1 METKFKELKGVIWY
15 KITEKE
21 ARHIW
26 ENITQLEI
34 YRLYDD
40 GSEALIEDD
49 EEFHTS
55 LIDGSVLAV
64 EAKYRENF

>member
-1 METKFKELKGVIWY
+1 METKFKQVKDMIWY
-15 KITEKE
+15 KINEKQ

-26 ENITQLEI
+26 ENLTQLEI

-49 EEFHTS
+49 EDFHTA
-55 LIDGSVLAV
+55 LIDGSTLAV
-64 EAKYRENF
+64 EAKYRDNF

>member
-15 KITEKE
+15 EITEKE

-26 ENITQLEI
+26 ENVTQLEI
-34 YRLYDD
+34 YRLFDD

-49 EEFHTS
+49 EDFHKA
-55 LIDGSVLAV
+55 LIDGSTLAV

>member
-1 METKFKELKGVIWY
+1 MKTKFKELKGVIWY

-26 ENITQLEI
+26 ENIPMLEVYI
-34 YRLYDD
+34 LNDD
-40 GSEALIEDD
+40 GSETSVEDD
-49 EEFHTS
+49 DQFQDA
-55 LIDGSVLAV
+55 LLFGAILAV